1 MPRPMTEGAL
11 SRFRI
16 LDLTQARAG
25 PTCAKQFA
33 DFGAD
38 VIRIEPHSSS
48 GRGELYVGDRDGAD
62 MQNLHRNKR
71 SVVID
76 LKTEQGLAAFLRLVE
91 TADVVLE
98 NFRPDVKTRLK
109 IDYESLAKV
118 NPRIILASISGFG
131 QDGPYSTRPGF
142 DQIIQGMCGL
152 MAATGH
158 PGDGP
163 VRAGAAV
170 IDMTTGWMAAMGVMT
185 ALLEREQS
193 GKGQWIQVSL
203 LHTGIALMDFQAAR
217 YLIEGQVPVQVGNDH
232 PTSMPTSTYA
242 TSDGH
247 INIGVSG
254 DAMWRSLC
262 EEIGHPELVK
272 DPQLDSER
280 RRVAN
285 RVRLN
290 AILAAAFSTKSS
302 SHWIERLNDRGVPC
316 GPIYAMDQVFAD
328 AQVAHSGIA
337 ASVEH
342 PQRGSIRLI
351 AQAVGLSRTP
361 ARIVSVCGPK
371 GEHSDEV
378 LAEAGLPPEEI
389 ARLREAKVI

>member
-1 MPRPMTEGAL
+1 MPRPMSEGAL
-11 SRFRI
+11 SRYRV

-71 SVVID
+71 SVVLD

-118 NPRIILASISGFG
+118 NPRIILGSISGFG
-131 QDGPYSTRPGF
+131 QDGPYSKRPGF

-170 IDMTTGWMAAMGVMT
+170 VDMTTGWMAAMGILT

-193 GKGQWIQVSL
+193 GKGQWVQVSL

-217 YLIEGQVPVQVGNDH
+217 YLVEGQVPVQVGNDH
-232 PTSMPTSTYA
+232 PTSMPTSAYP

-247 INIGVSG
+247 INIGVAG

-262 EEIGHPELVK
+262 EEIGQPELVN
-272 DPQLDSER
+272 DPQLNSER
-280 RRVAN
+280 VRVAN
-285 RVRLN
+285 RARLN
-290 AILAAAFSTKSS
+290 AILAAAFSTRPSA
-302 SHWIERLNDRGVPC
+302 HWIERLNGRGVPC
-316 GPIYAMDQVFAD
+316 GPIYSMDQVFAD
-328 AQVAHSGIA
+328 EQVEHSGIA
-337 ASVEH
+337 VPVDH
-342 PQRGSIRLI
+342 PQRGTIRLI

-361 ARIVSVCGPK
+361 ARIATVCGPK
-371 GEHSDEV
+371 GAHSDEV
-378 LAEAGLPPEEI
+378 LAEAGLTAPEI
-389 ARLREAKVI
+389 AGLREGNVI